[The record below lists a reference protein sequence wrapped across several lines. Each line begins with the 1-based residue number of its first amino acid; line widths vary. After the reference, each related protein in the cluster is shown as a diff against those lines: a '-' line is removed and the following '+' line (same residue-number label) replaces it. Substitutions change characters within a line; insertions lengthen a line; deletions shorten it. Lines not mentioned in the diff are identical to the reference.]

1 MQPTPPAAPRTGVS
15 RVVAAVPPTAARTSA
30 DDGSNE
36 GSAAAA
42 TAGGF
47 VTDDVE
53 DLVPTS
59 NSLVGALIEPEP
71 EPEPLLFDVER
82 ASALLPDTASTRP
95 PSPTTRPPARSARR
109 GSFERPPP
117 AYAAGSAVA
126 ERVAALGEALRA
138 ELSVLKMGQLRKRAV
153 DEGLEEAAID
163 AILDGTEPLHDL
175 VAAVVAHVTYRNVQK
190 RGKLS
195 KEGSGCDGRRRRRA
209 HPLSLSAVGM
219 WKTLRLTAVRRVCGP
234 LRFRVDVA
242 RWCVGRACF
251 DQRARRS
258 GGSSSWT
265 MSFSATTRTPSP
277 PSKLSTD
284 TARRTA
290 HLIITLRTLA
300 RLVLCPIQLLSVPV
314 VMAAVLLV
322 VDAPAGT
329 CHRRRLC

>member
-53 DLVPTS
+53 DLVPSAARAGTGSS

-126 ERVAALGEALRA
+126 ERLAALGEALRA

-175 VAAVVAHVTYRNVQK
+175 VAAVVAHVTYRPVQK

-209 HPLSLSAVGM
+209 QPLSLSAVGM
-219 WKTLRLTAVRRVCGP
+219 CKTHSGSARVWAAAFSCRCGTVVRRKSV
-234 LRFRVDVA
+234 LRSA
-242 RWCVGRACF
+242 SKA
-251 DQRARRS
+251 QRRFFELDDEFLCYYQN
-258 GGSSSWT
+258 T
-265 MSFSATTRTPSP
+265 KSA
-277 PSKLSTD
+277 K
-284 TARRTA
+284 
-290 HLIITLRTLA
+290 
-300 RLVLCPIQLLSVPV
+300 
-314 VMAAVLLV
+314 
-322 VDAPAGT
+322 
-329 CHRRRLC
+329 

>member
-1 MQPTPPAAPRTGVS
+1 
-15 RVVAAVPPTAARTSA
+15 VVAAVPPTAARTSA

-175 VAAVVAHVTYRNVQK
+175 VAAVVAHVT
-190 RGKLS
+190 
-195 KEGSGCDGRRRRRA
+195 
-209 HPLSLSAVGM
+209 
-219 WKTLRLTAVRRVCGP
+219 
-234 LRFRVDVA
+234 
-242 RWCVGRACF
+242 
-251 DQRARRS
+251 
-258 GGSSSWT
+258 
-265 MSFSATTRTPSP
+265 
-277 PSKLSTD
+277 
-284 TARRTA
+284 
-290 HLIITLRTLA
+290 
-300 RLVLCPIQLLSVPV
+300 
-314 VMAAVLLV
+314 
-322 VDAPAGT
+322 
-329 CHRRRLC
+329 